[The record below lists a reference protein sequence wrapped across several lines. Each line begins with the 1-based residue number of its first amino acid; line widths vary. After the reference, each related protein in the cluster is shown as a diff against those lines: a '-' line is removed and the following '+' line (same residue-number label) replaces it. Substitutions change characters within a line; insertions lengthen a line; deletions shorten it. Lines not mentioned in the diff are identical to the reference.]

1 MQLIDSTNGISQ
13 RREGAG
19 YSSALTF
26 WWPAVLLLLLA
37 FLATPAQAQY
47 RTSIQGVVTD
57 PQGALIPGATLTLKN
72 LATNETVV
80 RTSNDAGVFNFNAL
94 PAAHFN
100 LVVEQQGF
108 KKKVLNDLQLIP
120 EQANALNVQLELGE
134 VSQTVSVNASL
145 APAMDTQTASNSITI
160 SSDQVDH
167 MPSFQRD
174 VFQLTQLAPGAISD
188 GAQAGGGGTYNL
200 PGSQGPGGTAGNG
213 RNVGIFQTENGPQA
227 DANGQQYET
236 NSITI
241 DGVSTVSAV
250 WGGTTVITPTEE
262 SVANVKIVV
271 NAYDA
276 ENGRFSGALT
286 QVTSKSGT
294 NDPHGSFFFQV
305 NRPGLNAY
313 QRYNGP
319 AFYNPCTSSQP
330 CAITKGLLR
339 NSQQFN
345 QFGGSVGGPFWK
357 NRVFGFFAY
366 ETVRNNSNSTGTG
379 WYDTA
384 DFDKL
389 ASSASIASKF
399 LSFPGATVV
408 SSGIIPE
415 TCTEAGLIE
424 GTTCNTIAGKGL
436 NIGSPMTSA
445 LGTQDLTWTTNSN
458 TPGVGGGLSTT
469 VADIADYSTVNPTS
483 VVETQYNGR
492 LDADVT
498 GNDHMAFAI
507 YWVPINQTNYNGGDR
522 AYNLFHHSQ
531 INEALSLIWN
541 HTFSPNLLNEARV
554 NAGGWRWNEITDNP
568 QAPVGL
574 PQVNINSPGS
584 TGLNSF
590 GSALGSDLNQWTF
603 GYRDVATKVTG
614 RHTIKFGG
622 ELTKLEYLNNPIGRP
637 GYNFFNIWDFLN
649 DAPKTE
655 FGNFNTATGLPGG
668 SRADDRENLW
678 GFFVQDDWKIAPN
691 LTVNIGLRYGYFGSL
706 YDKQNNLS
714 VAQFG
719 TGSAYLTGL
728 NLRQGGNLWT
738 PQKGNFGPQIG
749 FNWSPD
755 ALHQKL
761 VVRGGYG
768 LNYNQEEIAISSN
781 ANNNPPTAGWYWFD
795 SDSPTTIN
803 PNIVYG
809 ISSSA
814 TSLSGFASN
823 PNTITTFNSNHLP
836 TGGSA
841 SVTAVPNN
849 LPTAYSE
856 HYSLGAEYDLGHQL
870 VANLGYQGSSSHHL
884 ITQYQENVVGAAQGL
899 TLNPLV
905 TNVDFYGNEAASNN
919 NMMLAGLKHQFAH
932 QFSAEAQFTWA
943 KSMDYGSGP
952 YEEDP
957 YPYNPHYAY
966 GRSDFNVGKSFKLFG
981 MWQPVIFH
989 GSQNWME
996 KVAGGWS
1003 LSGILNL
1010 HSGFGWT
1017 PMYYAPTLYYNGSG
1031 YGSLRPKYLGGAG
1044 SSASNDAFRSGPG
1057 VGNGQ
1062 NQNFPNILT
1071 NVVQTATSY
1080 SNKYFSVPDYSA
1092 ALAGGSYPGVAAG
1105 LPPAPGIAR
1114 NSFNGPGYRDFDLTV
1129 AKAFGLPKVPVL
1141 GDSAK
1146 FEIRMDAY
1154 NIFNLMNFNPGS
1166 ISSNITSSNFG
1177 QASSGL
1183 GSRTIDLQA
1192 KFNF

>member
-1 MQLIDSTNGISQ
+1 
-13 RREGAG
+13 
-19 YSSALTF
+19 
-26 WWPAVLLLLLA
+26 
-37 FLATPAQAQY
+37 
-47 RTSIQGVVTD
+47 
-57 PQGALIPGATLTLKN
+57 
-72 LATNETVV
+72 
-80 RTSNDAGVFNFNAL
+80 
-94 PAAHFN
+94 
-100 LVVEQQGF
+100 
-108 KKKVLNDLQLIP
+108 
-120 EQANALNVQLELGE
+120 
-134 VSQTVSVNASL
+134 
-145 APAMDTQTASNSITI
+145 
-160 SSDQVDH
+160 
-167 MPSFQRD
+167 
-174 VFQLTQLAPGAISD
+174 
-188 GAQAGGGGTYNL
+188 
-200 PGSQGPGGTAGNG
+200 
-213 RNVGIFQTENGPQA
+213 
-227 DANGQQYET
+227 
-236 NSITI
+236 
-241 DGVSTVSAV
+241 
-250 WGGTTVITPTEE
+250 
-262 SVANVKIVV
+262 
-271 NAYDA
+271 
-276 ENGRFSGALT
+276 
-286 QVTSKSGT
+286 
-294 NDPHGSFFFQV
+294 
-305 NRPGLNAY
+305 
-313 QRYNGP
+313 
-319 AFYNPCTSSQP
+319 
-330 CAITKGLLR
+330 
-339 NSQQFN
+339 
-345 QFGGSVGGPFWK
+345 
-357 NRVFGFFAY
+357 
-366 ETVRNNSNSTGTG
+366 
-379 WYDTA
+379 
-384 DFDKL
+384 
-389 ASSASIASKF
+389 
-399 LSFPGATVV
+399 
-408 SSGIIPE
+408 
-415 TCTEAGLIE
+415 
-424 GTTCNTIAGKGL
+424 
-436 NIGSPMTSA
+436 
-445 LGTQDLTWTTNSN
+445 
-458 TPGVGGGLSTT
+458 
-469 VADIADYSTVNPTS
+469 
-483 VVETQYNGR
+483 
-492 LDADVT
+492 
-498 GNDHMAFAI
+498 
-507 YWVPINQTNYNGGDR
+507 
-522 AYNLFHHSQ
+522 
-531 INEALSLIWN
+531 
-541 HTFSPNLLNEARV
+541 
-554 NAGGWRWNEITDNP
+554 
-568 QAPVGL
+568 
-574 PQVNINSPGS
+574 
-584 TGLNSF
+584 
-590 GSALGSDLNQWTF
+590 
-603 GYRDVATKVTG
+603 
-614 RHTIKFGG
+614 
-622 ELTKLEYLNNPIGRP
+622 
-637 GYNFFNIWDFLN
+637 
-649 DAPKTE
+649 
-655 FGNFNTATGLPGG
+655 
-668 SRADDRENLW
+668 
-678 GFFVQDDWKIAPN
+678 
-691 LTVNIGLRYGYFGSL
+691 LRYGYFGSL

-738 PQKGNFGPQIG
+738 PQKGNFGPQVG

-768 LNYNQEEIAISSN
+768 LNYNQEEIAISGN

-823 PNTITTFNSNHLP
+823 PHTITTFNSNHLP

-996 KVAGGWS
+996 KVVGGWS

-1017 PMYYAPTLYYNGSG
+1017 PTYYAPTLYYNGSG

-1044 SSASNDAFRSGPG
+1044 SSTSNDAFKSGPG